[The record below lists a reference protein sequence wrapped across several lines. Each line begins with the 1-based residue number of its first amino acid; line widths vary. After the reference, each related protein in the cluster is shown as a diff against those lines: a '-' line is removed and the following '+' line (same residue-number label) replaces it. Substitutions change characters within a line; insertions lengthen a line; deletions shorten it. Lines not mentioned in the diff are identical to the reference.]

1 MKSAKSKA
9 AAPIKPTLDPKTA
22 ALRTKRLERDAAKAT
37 ATPSTPPAKPEPKR
51 TTGYWIRRA
60 IIAAYPND
68 ITNEQIDAALVAA
81 GIHNTKKSTISTA
94 KMDCIH
100 TLKVAQELGKLIV
113 NPAPVTATGASAPQ
127 SASEHPTEQ
136 AAAQ

>member
-1 MKSAKSKA
+1 MPRTTKSKA
-9 AAPIKPTLDPKTA
+9 AAAPKPTLDAKTA
-22 ALRTKRLERDAAKAT
+22 ALRAKRLERDAAKAT
-37 ATPSTPPAKPEPKR
+37 GAPPTPPAKPEQKR

-94 KMDCIH
+94 KMDCVH
-100 TLKVAQELGKLIV
+100 TLRVAAELGKLTAPTA
-113 NPAPVTATGASAPQ
+113 PATPPADAPALSAASAEQ
-127 SASEHPTEQ
+127 Q
-136 AAAQ
+136 AAQ